1 MDSDLY
7 DEFGNY
13 IGPDLESD
21 SEEEEFDEP
30 EIDVRMK
37 FYFSRVVFV
46 YKNIFR
52 TMRSKMKLK
61 WKLTKT
67 RHRKRLCCTKTNVII
82 KQRLKFTAR
91 KLRRLFRKKTRK

>member
-30 EIDVRMK
+30 EIDVSFNK
-37 FYFSRVVFV
+37 HFVF
-46 YKNIFR
+46 IAISF
-52 TMRSKMKLK
+52 
-61 WKLTKT
+61 
-67 RHRKRLCCTKTNVII
+67 
-82 KQRLKFTAR
+82 
-91 KLRRLFRKKTRK
+91 RRLF